1 MLLLTFIFIFGSI
14 CCSTNAI
21 SVKTSSGFVE
31 GHQVNTH
38 DPRTGSS
45 ITYSRFPT
53 IPFAKP
59 PVGDL
64 RFAPP
69 EPLDPSEVID
79 TTNVTSTRMCH
90 QMGDLFGLLSSLT
103 DFDEDCL
110 YLYVYVPGTWP
121 PPKPLPVMIWFTG
134 GAFVLGNMD
143 PIWSYN
149 DELKMQDLETGM
161 VQTDGCHMMSSL

>member
-1 MLLLTFIFIFGSI
+1 
-14 CCSTNAI
+14 
-21 SVKTSSGFVE
+21 
-31 GHQVNTH
+31 
-38 DPRTGSS
+38 
-45 ITYSRFPT
+45 
-53 IPFAKP
+53 
-59 PVGDL
+59 
-64 RFAPP
+64 
-69 EPLDPSEVID
+69 
-79 TTNVTSTRMCH
+79 
-90 QMGDLFGLLSSLT
+90 MGDLFGLLSSLT

>member
-1 MLLLTFIFIFGSI
+1 MLLFTFILIFGSI
-14 CCSTNAI
+14 YCSSNPIT
-21 SVKTSSGFVE
+21 VVTSSGHVE
-31 GHQVNTH
+31 GQQVTSH

-45 ITYSRFPT
+45 VAYSHFPT

-59 PVGDL
+59 PLGDL

-69 EPLDPSEVID
+69 QPLEPGEVID

-90 QMGDLFGLLSSLT
+90 QMGDFFGLLSSLT

-134 GAFVLGNMD
+134 GAFVLGKKALSVNKCNV
-143 PIWSYN
+143 IS
-149 DELKMQDLETGM
+149 
-161 VQTDGCHMMSSL
+161 

>member
-1 MLLLTFIFIFGSI
+1 MLLLTFSLILEPIY
-14 CCSTNAI
+14 CSSGLI
-21 SVKTSSGFVE
+21 RIQTSSGQVE

-38 DPRTGSS
+38 DSRTGSS
-45 ITYSRFPT
+45 VSYSRFPT

-69 EPLDPSEVID
+69 TPLEPGEVID
-79 TTNVTSTRMCH
+79 TSNVTSTRMCH
-90 QMGDLFGLLSSLT
+90 QMGDLLGLLSSLT

-134 GAFVLGNMD
+134 GAFVLGKRD
-143 PIWSYN
+143 
-149 DELKMQDLETGM
+149 
-161 VQTDGCHMMSSL
+161 SSFIIILNIK

>member
-45 ITYSRFPT
+45 VTYSRFPT

-143 PIWSYN
+143 PILSYY

-161 VQTDGCHMMSSL
+161 GQTDGCHMMSSL